1 MGNEKAETKPIT
13 LYPTQRTIVEAFAK
27 KNGRSFSNAVQFII
41 EDWQRLVDPD
51 GSLLKAHKAVSRQ
64 AALTDIQGVRK
75 GA

>member
-1 MGNEKAETKPIT
+1 MKDKSISTPVA
-13 LYPTQRTIVEAFAK
+13 LYPTQRTIVETFAK

-75 GA
+75 GAQ